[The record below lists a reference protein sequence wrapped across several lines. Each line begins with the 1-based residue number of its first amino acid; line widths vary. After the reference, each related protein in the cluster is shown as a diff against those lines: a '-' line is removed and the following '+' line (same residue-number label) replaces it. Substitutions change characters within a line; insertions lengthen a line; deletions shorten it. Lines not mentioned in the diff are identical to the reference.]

1 VPQTI
6 GYEQRADHKRLGRV
20 TSRNPEIRLLPAVSF
35 STLAYDAWSPIVAL
49 SHFLPF
55 LFIPI

>member
-1 VPQTI
+1 M
-6 GYEQRADHKRLGRV
+6 
-20 TSRNPEIRLLPAVSF
+20 NPEAGFLPAASF
-35 STLAYDAWSPIVAL
+35 STLAYDAWSAIVAL